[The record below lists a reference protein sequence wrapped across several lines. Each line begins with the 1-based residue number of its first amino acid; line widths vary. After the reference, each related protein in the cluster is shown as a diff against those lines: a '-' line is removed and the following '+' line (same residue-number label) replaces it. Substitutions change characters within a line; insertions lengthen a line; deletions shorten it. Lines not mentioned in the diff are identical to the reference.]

1 MESDFQYSSHFSP
14 AGCASQHACLAA
26 RTTHVSL
33 APCPSLLFLYSL
45 QELRGD
51 TRATLVDWL
60 MEVCANFGLLRCTC
74 HVAVSIVDR
83 YLSATR
89 NFPRRSLQLLGNEK
103 THFSPPMAE

>member
-1 MESDFQYSSHFSP
+1 MSRCPHSP
-14 AGCASQHACLAA
+14 LLL
-26 RTTHVSL
+26 T
-33 APCPSLLFLYSL
+33 PLFLHL
-45 QELRGD
+45 PTQELRGD

-89 NFPRRSLQLLGNEK
+89 NFPRRSLQLLGK
-103 THFSPPMAE
+103 KKKDLQSRR